1 MISILC
7 NSSDVIVSDLRA
19 KVTSNDPVTKSLSV
33 CPVFVQVAFP
43 KAIAIN
49 GVNNSLQQARKPT
62 GDRFKLIVKGVL
74 QQILVHVPHKMD
86 KAALLRHV
94 KGIIGGVEIRDQ
106 HALKFLQHV
115 GEKGSL
121 A

>member
-1 MISILC
+1 MISVLCDSPNVIL
-7 NSSDVIVSDLRA
+7 SDLGA
-19 KVTSNDPVTKSLSV
+19 KVTSNDPVTKPLSV
-33 CPVFVQVAFP
+33 YPMLVQVAFP

-74 QQILVHVPHKMD
+74 QQFLVHIPHQMD
-86 KAALLRHV
+86 KAALLRHI